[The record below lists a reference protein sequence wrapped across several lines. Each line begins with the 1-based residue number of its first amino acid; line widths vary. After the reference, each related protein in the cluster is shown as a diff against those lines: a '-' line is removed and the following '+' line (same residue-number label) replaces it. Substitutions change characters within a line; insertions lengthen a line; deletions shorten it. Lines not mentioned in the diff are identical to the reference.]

1 MAVVIRDAG
10 KPSPPC
16 PLPAWARPSDARM
29 DTAGC
34 ALFAG
39 AALSALDPIVRAN
52 APFAGV
58 WRQRLALRAATA
70 TVRMTG
76 RREAEAD
83 LRDAWFLRGRGA
95 ALGPAGEHLQAWR
108 MLASNSALSLEG
120 LQRAALCFGL
130 NASVPL
136 AEIFA
141 LIERKDG
148 NPVRAAAHTAA
159 AVTKLNPAAE
169 FLGLWL
175 ADFVLALRLRWPQPV
190 PLLAAKISDPAIR
203 RAAHARTSRPEDE
216 SWKKVVAL
224 AYAQSAASAI
234 DLAGDLARRAD
245 KLLAQRAKL
254 RAKGAG
260 KVVDTLLQD
269 DAVAPAARI
278 GGMSDR
284 AMRCIVDRL
293 VALGVARELTERPTF
308 RLYGL

>member
-1 MAVVIRDAG
+1 
-10 KPSPPC
+10 
-16 PLPAWARPSDARM
+16 
-29 DTAGC
+29 
-34 ALFAG
+34 
-39 AALSALDPIVRAN
+39 
-52 APFAGV
+52 
-58 WRQRLALRAATA
+58 
-70 TVRMTG
+70 MTG

-83 LRDAWFLRGRGA
+83 LRDAWFLRAKGA

-108 MLASNSALSLEG
+108 LLASNSTLSREG
-120 LQRAALCFGL
+120 LERAALCFGL
-130 NASVPL
+130 NASIPL
-136 AEIFA
+136 TEIFA
-141 LIERKDG
+141 LTEREDG

-169 FLGLWL
+169 LLGLWL
-175 ADFVLALRLRWPQPV
+175 ADFVLARRLRWPQPV

-203 RAAHARTSRPEDE
+203 RSANARTSRPEDE
-216 SWKKVVAL
+216 SWGKVVAL

-260 KVVDTLLQD
+260 KVVDTLLQE
-269 DAVAPAARI
+269 DALVPAQRL

-284 AMRCIVDRL
+284 AMRRIVDRL
-293 VALGVARELTERPTF
+293 VALGVARELTARPTF